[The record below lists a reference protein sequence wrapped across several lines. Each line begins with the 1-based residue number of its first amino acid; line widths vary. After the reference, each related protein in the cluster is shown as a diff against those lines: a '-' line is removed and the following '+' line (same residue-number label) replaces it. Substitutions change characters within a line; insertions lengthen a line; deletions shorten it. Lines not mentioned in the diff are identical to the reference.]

1 MNTILFIN
9 WSSIAM
15 YVTAFICLGIFIF
28 IASRGIAEMQARSF
42 KVKYEVLKDFINKA
56 SLDQENY
63 QAIYNLFND
72 TYCYSDN
79 DKILV
84 TQLWKKFEFKF
95 RSFFPDTKKNQLPE
109 SLEELERNIFSKP
122 KAKAG
127 IHETNIKIR

>member
-9 WSSIAM
+9 WSGIAI
-15 YVTAFICLGIFIF
+15 YVAAFICLGMFIS
-28 IASRGIAEMQARSF
+28 IASFGIAKLQVIKF

-95 RSFFPDTKKNQLPE
+95 RSFFPDSKKNQLPE

-122 KAKAG
+122 KK
-127 IHETNIKIR
+127 IKVDETL

>member
-9 WSSIAM
+9 WLSIAM

-28 IASRGIAEMQARSF
+28 IASRGIAELQKRSF
-42 KVKYEVLKDFINKA
+42 KVKYETLKDFISKA
-56 SLDQENY
+56 PLDQENY
-63 QAIYNLFND
+63 QAIYDLFND

-84 TQLWKKFEFKF
+84 TQLWRKFEFKF
-95 RSFFPDTKKNQLPE
+95 RSFFPDTKKNRLPE

-122 KAKAG
+122 KKVKVD
-127 IHETNIKIR
+127 ETL